1 MGAMPQKMVF
11 GVAVGFIGG
20 ILALAAMAYAWNG
33 TVDSMTLIGLDM
45 LVAVLFF
52 AVAGCFTKYSP
63 VPGSTIA
70 VLSAI
75 CVAFT
80 LIAMFYEAMFMWL
93 GVILVV
99 LGIVN
104 VIFAVSPSVTKWV
117 DSNRVI

>member
-1 MGAMPQKMVF
+1 MSAMPQKMVA
-11 GVAVGFIGG
+11 GVAIGFVGG
-20 ILALAAMAYAWNG
+20 ILALAAMAYAWDG
-33 TVDSMTLIGLDM
+33 TLDSATLIGLDM

-52 AVAGCFTKYSP
+52 AVAGCFTKHSP
-63 VPGSTIA
+63 VPGSTIT

-80 LIAMFYEAMFMWL
+80 LIAMYYEAMFLWL
-93 GVILVV
+93 GVILVI

-104 VIFAVSPSVTKWV
+104 VAFAVSPSVSKWV